1 MPGKLVKTA
10 TEISIRVAAAGVGA
24 AIAGPLGCAL
34 GAAFGHAITGP
45 MGELAKQYA
54 EKFGDKAAEKFFDAG
69 GDALADWAKGPEGDL
84 EGAYREALRLSLR
97 AMRRGSGDDYE
108 DWFEHWER
116 CLKTADVLRLE
127 EIGAD
132 GREAGQLALV
142 LRRTMVRLDA
152 QGAALAREG
161 PSIAALNER
170 VMPEEL
176 ETALATRLPGLFDV
190 RLQKLLVSEKYAAGF
205 KEAQLQ
211 FQRFASGT
219 LSKIDVTQDVLV
231 SGQALTNEMLSRV
244 YALTVRRA
252 EEDERID
259 RAEGR
264 ALKAEGEAEEW
275 KRRYLELAADDPSL
289 DALLSTGDLD
299 QAARQK
305 MEQIERQNREQA
317 QSYREL
323 GRIQELRF
331 DWNAAISAYRRAF
344 ELEATVENGFQF
356 AHLAQKQ
363 NRHKEAIAAYEAV
376 LRLSPDAAILVLNN
390 LAVLYRA
397 TQRMREAESVYTE
410 ALSLYRTLAKAN
422 PEAYLPSVAGTLN
435 NLANLYRDT
444 QRMREAE
451 TSYTEALS
459 LRRRLAEAN
468 PEAYLPYVATTL
480 NNLAIL
486 YGDQERHAE
495 AVEACREAERILR
508 TLWLANPE
516 VHGNQ
521 MARTLLT
528 MAGFLG
534 VAGDRVEG
542 CRLARE
548 ALGMAYD
555 PGVKA
560 GIGRS
565 IARWC
570 GGGQES

>member
-161 PSIAALNER
+161 PSIAALDER

-211 FQRFASGT
+211 FQKFASGT

-356 AHLAQKQ
+356 AYLAQKQ

-390 LAVLYRA
+390 LAVLYR
-397 TQRMREAESVYTE
+397 
-410 ALSLYRTLAKAN
+410 
-422 PEAYLPSVAGTLN
+422 G
-435 NLANLYRDT
+435 T

-459 LRRRLAEAN
+459 LYRKLAEAN
-468 PEAYLPYVATTL
+468 PEAYLPFVATTL

-521 MARTLLT
+521 MAKTLWT
-528 MAGFLG
+528 MADFLG
-534 VAGDRVEG
+534 GAGDPVEG